1 MDGISA
7 TLVGGAIGGLLGA
20 IGTFLATL
28 HQSRITANMKF
39 RDAFLPTLHILKPLH
54 VASKDD
60 HSEMLIQAFPQHSI
74 AVAQFKPF
82 LSFGE
87 RDAFD
92 CAWHTYYGYKGDKND
107 VYLEQYSEFS
117 EEGRLSNESTTQ
129 LMKRLNSLAH
139 DRILEILKFADS

>member
-7 TLVGGAIGGLLGA
+7 TLVGGAIGGVLGA

-54 VASKDD
+54 VASKGD
-60 HSEMLIQAFPQHSI
+60 HSEMLIQSFAQHSI

-82 LSFGE
+82 LGFGE

-92 CAWHTYYGYKGDKND
+92 QAWSTYYGYKGDKNQ

-117 EEGRLSNESTTQ
+117 EEGVLSDEHVDH

-139 DRILEILKFADS
+139 DRILELLRFAEN